1 MNEISNNQRLHSIDI
16 LRAIGIISIVIGHAC
31 NEYNFAVSELI
42 HNIKNFVYTYHL
54 MIFVFC
60 SGYLIKYDKEIGAIN
75 YLKKKLNGYYKKF
88 LFFSINLLWIKILFK
103 FMGIYDYNIVDLVKY
118 FVRSLLFVSNGDI
131 AGALWFLQL
140 LFIVS
145 IIHMGITIFF
155 NKIEGSTIIRFVTII
170 ILGFVGLLL
179 NSNEI
184 VIPYRIDAA
193 FMSLPIME
201 CGYQMQLKGK
211 KYIDKCFCNNFAI
224 EILIFFIISLILF
237 SVVKIFDYSIDI
249 AKCYT
254 KPILGF
260 YMVSFLGIMWC
271 ISLLH
276 IILKTNYIKVMLSM
290 IGKNSA
296 FIMAYHFTIFKI
308 FDFVYYIYNGH
319 QGGLN
324 IHPYS
329 YPQLRVYYVLGGVA
343 IPILVNFLL
352 QIMRFNYDI
361 KKK

>member
-1 MNEISNNQRLHSIDI
+1 
-16 LRAIGIISIVIGHAC
+16 
-31 NEYNFAVSELI
+31 
-42 HNIKNFVYTYHL
+42 

-60 SGYLIKYDKEIGAIN
+60 AGYLIKYDREIGAIH

-103 FMGIYDYNIVDLVKY
+103 FMGICDYNIVDLVKY

-193 FMSLPIME
+193 FMSLPFME
-201 CGYQMQLKGK
+201 C
-211 KYIDKCFCNNFAI
+211 N
-224 EILIFFIISLILF
+224 
-237 SVVKIFDYSIDI
+237 
-249 AKCYT
+249 
-254 KPILGF
+254 
-260 YMVSFLGIMWC
+260 
-271 ISLLH
+271 
-276 IILKTNYIKVMLSM
+276 
-290 IGKNSA
+290 
-296 FIMAYHFTIFKI
+296 
-308 FDFVYYIYNGH
+308 
-319 QGGLN
+319 
-324 IHPYS
+324 
-329 YPQLRVYYVLGGVA
+329 
-343 IPILVNFLL
+343 
-352 QIMRFNYDI
+352 
-361 KKK
+361 